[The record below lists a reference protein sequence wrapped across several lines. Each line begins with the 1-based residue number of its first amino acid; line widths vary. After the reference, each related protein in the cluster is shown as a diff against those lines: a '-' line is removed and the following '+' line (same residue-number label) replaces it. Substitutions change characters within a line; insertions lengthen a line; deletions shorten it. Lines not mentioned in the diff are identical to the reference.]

1 MAKHGTASRLSTDQF
16 AEFAS
21 AVVRN
26 LPRDLDPARVQGWIE
41 EGDALARLLAAAFS
55 GREVS
60 EPEQSPAPK
69 VVPLTVSAD
78 DEEFTLDVNN
88 DQDPMEVVSSVGFD
102 KKSWQY
108 LGPAFSGKETRRVK
122 LIRLGFVKGLKEARQ
137 KADQLGFRLL
147 EGQARES
154 FKAKYPVPDGKGPV
168 VFGGSVWQSPHGDAR
183 VACLYECGGVWNS
196 HFYWSDYGWDGDY
209 RWAVVSK

>member
-1 MAKHGTASRLSTDQF
+1 MAQQKSGFLSALGVMWEVWKALVNAVLDLGGSDDDLRRIQTDGDLRRKL
-16 AEFAS
+16 AELIGGA
-21 AVVRN
+21 
-26 LPRDLDPARVQGWIE
+26 AR
-41 EGDALARLLAAAFS
+41 
-55 GREVS
+55 
-60 EPEQSPAPK
+60 K
-69 VVPLTVSAD
+69 VVQLVVPAD
-78 DEEFTLDVNN
+78 DEWFELEVNN

-122 LIRLGFVKGLKEARQ
+122 LVRLGFVKDLEDARQ

-154 FKAKYPVPDGKGPV
+154 FKAKYPAPDGKGPV
-168 VFGGSVWQSPHGDAR
+168 VFGGSELRSPYGHAY
-183 VACLYECGGVWNS
+183 VACLCELGVVWS
-196 HFYWSDYGWDGDY
+196 SSFRWSDRDWDGNY